1 MSVSKVNIK
10 NRKAKFEYEIL
21 DELEQILIS
30 SDVGLDTT
38 IKIIERLEQRVARDK
53 YVSTSELN
61 NILKDEI
68 VALLD
73 QLEDP
78 PTDLVRRDAKFKS
91 YGLSED
97 DVATGAQVADVL
109 AEHPELLQRPV
120 LVKGGKAIIGRPK
133 DRVDPFLAG

>member
-1 MSVSKVNIK
+1 MAELTIWHNPNCSTSKF
-10 NRKAKFEYEIL
+10 A
-21 DELEQILIS
+21 
-30 SDVGLDTT
+30 
-38 IKIIERLEQRVARDK
+38 VARAEDAGVEFELRK
-53 YVSTSELN
+53 YMLKSERPSR
-61 NILKDEI
+61 DEI

-97 DVATGAQVADVL
+97 DVATATQVADVL